1 MNSHRAAQMRI
12 SPPHIQQGLFVV
24 LALLI
29 TLIAGQ
35 QFLRWE
41 QSQQPETPHVSI
53 QHAAQTHFS
62 AASSNLADTAPM
74 RMMDVDQPQP
84 LDELPRQE
92 RWVF

>member
-12 SPPHIQQGLFVV
+12 SPLHIQQGLFVV

-29 TLIAGQ
+29 TLITGQ

-62 AASSNLADTAPM
+62 AASSNLADSAPM

>member
-1 MNSHRAAQMRI
+1 MNRYRAAQLRI
-12 SPPHIQQGLFVV
+12 SPLHIQQGLFAV

-35 QFLRWE
+35 QFMRWE
-41 QSQQPETPHVSI
+41 QSQQPEAPHVSI

-62 AASSNLADTAPM
+62 AASSSQADLTPM
-74 RMMDVDQPQP
+74 RMMDVDQAQP
-84 LDELPRQE
+84 LDEIPHQE

>member
-12 SPPHIQQGLFVV
+12 SPLHIQQGLFVV

-29 TLIAGQ
+29 TLITGQ